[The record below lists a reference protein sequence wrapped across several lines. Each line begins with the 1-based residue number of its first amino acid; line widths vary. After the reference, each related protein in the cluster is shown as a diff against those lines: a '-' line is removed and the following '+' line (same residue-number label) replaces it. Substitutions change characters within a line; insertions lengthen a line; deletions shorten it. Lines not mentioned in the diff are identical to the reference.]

1 VGPRRARGRSP
12 AANGAYEAAGHALD
26 RLHAILGKPFPLEDV
41 MRILELLRIFRT
53 IANLPDFTNK
63 EAVREWLISLLGIAQ
78 SLTDRT
84 PNEADDRVVEFLVRS
99 VANEKLFDPIYDL
112 LVALLDRD
120 DINLGASEA
129 ATEPAAPGTLA
140 AEAKAA
146 GIDPLTIGRDPAA
159 AVLAIVEAV
168 ATLVKLIRECRGK

>member
-1 VGPRRARGRSP
+1 MPSGGTTTPHKAT
-12 AANGAYEAAGHALD
+12 
-26 RLHAILGKPFPLEDV
+26 LEIP
-41 MRILELLRIFRT
+41 MRFLELLRIFRT

-63 EAVREWLISLLGIAQ
+63 EATREWLISLLGIAQ

-146 GIDPLTIGRDPAA
+146 GIDPLTI
-159 AVLAIVEAV
+159 LAIVEAV
-168 ATLVKLIRECRGK
+168 ATLVKLIRERRGK

>member
-1 VGPRRARGRSP
+1 MFGGPS
-12 AANGAYEAAGHALD
+12 LS
-26 RLHAILGKPFPLEDV
+26 LEIP
-41 MRILELLRIFRT
+41 MRFLELLRIFRT

-99 VANEKLFDPIYDL
+99 VNNEKLFDPIYDL

-146 GIDPLTIGRDPAA
+146 GIDPMTI
-159 AVLAIVEAV
+159 LAIVEAV
-168 ATLVKLIRECRGK
+168 ASLIKMLRERRGAK

>member
-1 VGPRRARGRSP
+1 MRAKLMRRMAP
-12 AANGAYEAAGHALD
+12 T
-26 RLHAILGKPFPLEDV
+26 RLPDTLSTACTPFWMPILGKPFSPEDA
-41 MRILELLRIFRT
+41 MRFLELLRIFRA
-53 IANLPDFTNK
+53 IAAIPDFGNK
-63 EAVREWLISLLGIAQ
+63 EATREWLISLLGIAQ

-99 VANEKLFDPIYDL
+99 VAEPKLFDPIYDL

-146 GIDPLTIGRDPAA
+146 GIDPLTI
-159 AVLAIVEAV
+159 LAIVEAV
-168 ATLVKLIRECRGK
+168 ATLVKLIRERRGK